1 MRRATSDASVVSA
14 VWESDDR
21 ARGVSKRIV
30 WGSHKP
36 SPIVCLIVTAN
47 IVAFI
52 ATAHGPIDPPAAD
65 LVAAGA
71 LTKSA
76 LQAGERWRLVAAGFL
91 HASVPHLL
99 TNLISLLAFGP
110 TLERRVGPTAFALV
124 YLLALV
130 GGSVASVA
138 THGAAFVGVGA
149 SGAIVGSL
157 GALFALW
164 ILGKVHL
171 HPRFFF
177 INFALMGAIN
187 VPGSRVDWVA
197 HLGGFAGGLISIA
210 LLDLFERAANV
221 ILRCRFPEFVKANTL
236 GLIVV
241 VGAALWPSSVFSLDA
256 GQGMLKVAA
265 WACLS
270 VALALVLDVFLSMR
284 RGLAVVTMILCLGNG
299 LAASMIRPL
308 ACTML
313 PTRVSGTLDA
323 LTPSICR
330 SPSPVIPCAA
340 VFALSLLLYANIFRR
355 GLTDVGFTSAMLM
368 ANRRRERGVRPSQS

>member
-1 MRRATSDASVVSA
+1 M
-14 VWESDDR
+14 WESDDR
-21 ARGVSKRIV
+21 ARRMSKRIV
-30 WGSHKP
+30 WASHKP
-36 SPIVCLIVTAN
+36 SPIVCLIVMAN

-52 ATAHGPIDPPAAD
+52 ATVHGPNDPAAAD
-65 LVAAGA
+65 LVVAGA

-76 LQAGERWRLVAAGFL
+76 LQAGERWRLIAAGFL

-99 TNLISLLAFGP
+99 TNLVSLLAFGP

-164 ILGKVHL
+164 ILGKIHL

-210 LLDLFERAANV
+210 LLELFEKAANGA
-221 ILRCRFPEFVKANTL
+221 LRCRFPEFVKANTL

-241 VGAALWPSSVFSLDA
+241 VGAALWPSSVFSLDT
-256 GQGMLKVAA
+256 GQGLLKVAA

-270 VALALVLDVFLSMR
+270 VALALLLDFFLSIR
-284 RGLAVVTMILCLGNG
+284 RGFAVVVMILCISNG
-299 LAASMIRPL
+299 LAASMVRPL

-313 PTRVSGTLDA
+313 STHVSGSLDA
-323 LTPSICR
+323 LTRSICR
-330 SPSPVIPCAA
+330 SPGPMISCAA
-340 VFALSLLLYANIFRR
+340 VFTLSLLFYANTFRR
-355 GLTDVGFTSAMLM
+355 GLADVGFTSAMLM